1 MSVEID
7 TAVQPA
13 GVHVAGKYKDFPGQ
27 TVQFGF
33 GLWAHRACIQIYM
46 QMRIS
51 AAGRFAALE
60 CIRSIAAQE
69 H

>member
-7 TAVQPA
+7 AAVQPA
-13 GVHVAGKYKDFPGQ
+13 GVHVAGKSEDFPGQ
-27 TVQFGF
+27 TVQFRF
-33 GLWAHRACIQIYM
+33 GLWACRACIQIYM
-46 QMRIS
+46 QMRIP
-51 AAGRFAALE
+51 AAGRFAALD